1 MNLHDFL
8 TGIGFL
14 AKYPY
19 TDFHELNLDWI
30 ITEIAQLRVE
40 FDDFAHVNSLKYAGE
55 WDITKAYSA
64 FSVVDE
70 HGFGY
75 MALKPVPPG
84 TQITDAEYWLMVVD
98 YSQILNGVESRMA
111 ALEAIVGDAS
121 SGLVKDVDDLQN
133 TVGDASSGLV
143 KDVND
148 LQNTVG
154 DASSG
159 LVKDVNDLQN
169 TVGDASS
176 GLVKDVDDLQNT
188 VGDASSGLVK
198 DVDDLQSAMST
209 AQGDIVTLNNKINAA
224 STIYDTL
231 TDLIAD
237 TNVVSGKY
245 VQTLGRSSEGDNGGS
260 FYYITDLTPSGYYE
274 TLTNGLFAKP
284 IDAHNVLVFGV
295 IGSGD
300 ETAAIS
306 AAIAEIDD
314 YIEFNAV
321 TYTISG
327 ELVFTQDIHGNG
339 AKIKV
344 NGDVLTAILTPGSV
358 KELEVYSDAS
368 AHVRVGIAAT
378 SGNSIIEDC
387 YVHDLYNDDVSTP
400 NHSVFGIALDN
411 TDRYGTAI
419 ARRNRVNNIVGTYLT
434 AQAVYSAA
442 GIIYSGHSNV
452 LIENNIVTN
461 VVDAYNGDCLS
472 VIPKANDGTLVC
484 TIRNNFLSGG
494 QVDGMKVSFENAQI
508 YENTI
513 RFTGVNPKTTLPYI
527 GIYGIRVQEAHNKI
541 TKNEIIDETSVNA
554 DIVYG
559 IMGMYS
565 GSGTQP
571 DIYID
576 GNTIKGTRIQIY
588 LSYYADSRITNN
600 YLVSS
605 ASRSN
610 TTGITH
616 GVNNGIISGNNIDVH
631 DISDSGSNTIFTSN
645 NVRNCLLDTNSY
657 SSKHTYSNNMFYK
670 SKLNVT
676 TDDIVDGNMFYSCPT
691 PMAFV
696 SGTGNIITSNRF
708 SSSTPPTIPSGNTA
722 ANNV

>member
-30 ITEIAQLRVE
+30 ITEIARLRVE

-111 ALEAIVGDAS
+111 ALEVIVGDAS

-148 LQNTVG
+148 LQ
-154 DASSG
+154 
-159 LVKDVNDLQN
+159 
-169 TVGDASS
+169 
-176 GLVKDVDDLQNT
+176 
-188 VGDASSGLVK
+188 
-198 DVDDLQSAMST
+198 
-209 AQGDIVTLNNKINAA
+209 GDIVTLNNKINAA
-224 STIYDTL
+224 TTIYDTL

-237 TNVVSGKY
+237 ADVVSGKY

-400 NHSVFGIALDN
+400 NHSVFGIFLDN

-434 AQAVYSAA
+434 AQSVYSAA

-513 RFTGVNPKTTLPYI
+513 RFTGVNPRTTLPYI

-554 DIVYG
+554 DTVYG

-565 GSGTQP
+565 GGGTQP
-571 DIYID
+571 DIYVD

-616 GVNNGIISGNNIDVH
+616 GVDNGIISGNNIDVY

-657 SSKHTYSNNMFYK
+657 TSKHTYSNNMFYN
-670 SKLNVT
+670 STLNVT